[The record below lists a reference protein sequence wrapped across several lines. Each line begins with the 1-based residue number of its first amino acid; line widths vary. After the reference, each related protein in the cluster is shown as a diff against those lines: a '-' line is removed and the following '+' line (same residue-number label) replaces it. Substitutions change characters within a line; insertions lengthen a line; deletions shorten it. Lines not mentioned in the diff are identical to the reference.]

1 VTTYAL
7 KIVGRAITIK
17 YRVSNKENNIR
28 TDINNETKKIKS
40 FTLQGIEK
48 KYYFGY
54 TNIIFANCTGQG
66 IADRKT
72 AKEKFL
78 YLSKKAKL
86 MEKNENVKKELGMH

>member
-1 VTTYAL
+1 MRPKCSVKWL
-7 KIVGRAITIK
+7 RFHFNRMLIW
-17 YRVSNKENNIR
+17 S
-28 TDINNETKKIKS
+28 TD
-40 FTLQGIEK
+40 
-48 KYYFGY
+48 FG

>member
-1 VTTYAL
+1 ML
-7 KIVGRAITIK
+7 IW
-17 YRVSNKENNIR
+17 S
-28 TDINNETKKIKS
+28 
-40 FTLQGIEK
+40 IE
-48 KYYFGY
+48 FGA
-54 TNIIFANCTGQG
+54 NIIFANCTGQG